1 MRGALQRCEYFI
13 CAERTMHIR
22 IYHKSLWPK
31 YKGAI
36 FSALYQLTQA
46 RNLKVSFVHVAE
58 TDEIRLQLGGV
69 DLSYHQY
76 PFRVI
81 IPGSYEDAGTL
92 RRTLALAGDLIK
104 NPADLVVLPGYDRI
118 ENWMMLFICVLTRRK
133 RAVFCDSTINDNP
146 QVWWKALAKRLF
158 FSRCDAFVG
167 YGQRTKEYL
176 VSLGA
181 SADKVIVPCVAPA
194 LPHEY
199 SQLQVRASYAAANE
213 EPNPARFLYVGRLA
227 PEKGLMDLLDAF
239 AQVRETL
246 LGARLD
252 IIGAGALRDSLLKRI
267 AELGLDGIVSLLG
280 TLPLTAIVPYFYRS
294 AALVLPSHSEP
305 WGLVA
310 NEALSYGCPV
320 VVADRCGCVPE
331 LVIEGV
337 SGYTFKVGDVA
348 GLKAVMIKAA
358 ALSQD
363 RRTTA
368 EQCIAV
374 ASKLMPGPAAEQMLN
389 GLYRAASSQAG

>member
-1 MRGALQRCEYFI
+1 
-13 CAERTMHIR
+13 MHIR

-46 RNLKVSFVHVAE
+46 RNLRVSFVHVAE

-69 DLSYHQY
+69 DLTYHRY

-81 IPGSYEDAGTL
+81 VPGSYEDAGTL
-92 RRTLALAGDLIK
+92 RRTLALAGDLIR

-118 ENWMMLFICVLTRRK
+118 ENWMMLFICMLMRRK

-146 QVWWKALAKRLF
+146 QVWWKVLAKRLF

-181 SADKVIVPCVAPA
+181 SPDKVIVPCVAPA

-199 SQLQVRASYAAANE
+199 NQLEVRATYATANV
-213 EPNPARFLYVGRLA
+213 EPSPARFLYLGRLA

-239 AQVRETL
+239 TQVRDTL
-246 LGARLD
+246 PGARLD
-252 IIGAGALRDSLLKRI
+252 IIGAGILKEPLLKRI
-267 AELGLDGIVSLLG
+267 AELGLGESVALLG
-280 TLPLTAIVPYFYRS
+280 TLPLTAIVPYFYQS

-320 VVADRCGCVPE
+320 VIADRCGCVPE

-337 SGYTFKVGDVA
+337 SGYSFRVGDIEDLRAAMV
-348 GLKAVMIKAA
+348 KAV
-358 ALSQD
+358 ALSQN

-368 EQCIAV
+368 ESCVAV
-374 ASKLMPGPAAEQMLN
+374 ASKLMPGTAAEQMLN
-389 GLYRAASSQAG
+389 GLCRVAAPQAG

>member
-1 MRGALQRCEYFI
+1 
-13 CAERTMHIR
+13 
-22 IYHKSLWPK
+22 
-31 YKGAI
+31 
-36 FSALYQLTQA
+36 
-46 RNLKVSFVHVAE
+46 
-58 TDEIRLQLGGV
+58 
-69 DLSYHQY
+69 
-76 PFRVI
+76 
-81 IPGSYEDAGTL
+81 L
-92 RRTLALAGDLIK
+92 RRTWALAGDLIR

-118 ENWMMLFICVLTRRK
+118 ENWMMLLICVLTRRK

-199 SQLQVRASYAAANE
+199 SQREVRARYAAAKLDTDR
-213 EPNPARFLYVGRLA
+213 ARFLYVGRLA

-239 AQVRETL
+239 AQVRDTL
-246 LGARLD
+246 SGARLD
-252 IIGAGALRDSLLKRI
+252 IIGAGVLKEALLKRI
-267 AELGLDGIVSLLG
+267 AELRLGESVSLLG

-320 VVADRCGCVPE
+320 VIADRCGCVPE

-337 SGYTFKVGDVA
+337 SGYTFKSGDVG
-348 GLKAVMIKAA
+348 GLREVMVKAA

-363 RRTTA
+363 RRATA
-368 EQCIAV
+368 EQCVAV
-374 ASKLMPGPAAEQMLN
+374 ASKLMPGTAAERMLN
-389 GLYRAASSQAG
+389 GLSRVATSRAG